1 MITFELM
8 NESHVDAIAEIE
20 KMCFSD
26 PWSANS
32 IASELNNRLSL
43 WFVALEEERVVGY
56 VGSQTVLGAADMMN
70 LAVHPNYRR
79 LGVGRGLVNALV
91 TALSQNGAFCLLLEV
106 RESNLPAIKLY
117 EELGF
122 MVVGRRPGYYRNP
135 KEAALIMRK
144 EWDA

>member
-1 MITFELM
+1 MIAYVLM
-8 NESHVDAIAEIE
+8 KESHVDAIAEIE

-26 PWSANS
+26 PWSINS
-32 IASELNNRLSL
+32 IASELKNPLSL
-43 WFVALEEERVVGY
+43 WFVATEGEKVVGY

-79 LGVGRGLVNALV
+79 MGVGRGLINALV
-91 TALSQNGAFCLLLEV
+91 SALSRNGACCLLLEV

-122 MVVGRRPGYYRNP
+122 AIVGRRPGYYRNP